1 MLFCCSLIFYQPIYL
16 DASNVL
22 KRAEKKPLKL
32 DGNELKVDTA
42 DELTRDKS
50 IPLAENLNLMTSKE
64 TINMLVKEDVKIPK
78 SIFEKVKESIED
90 KGDELRAENI
100 NFDFDRFR
108 VTLVGRKTDVEL
120 KKRLIEAMIDTIS
133 EDNMFVGTEF
143 AIEDKNTLRFLNF
156 INYFKKIMGEFP
168 EVQINE
174 MDNSFGK
181 FSLRGTA
188 EKTRKV
194 LSRVDMD
201 LSKIS
206 KIEIEMS
213 DRQMSFL
220 KRTDSR
226 IVNDELKKDDVMLIL
241 VPAVGG
247 VDPKDLQAE
256 IMTLNTCLTVDE
268 VIILVTDINGIDHSW

>member
-1 MLFCCSLIFYQPIYL
+1 MKSYLKSTVIFYQPISL

-32 DGNELKVDTA
+32 DGNELKVDIA
-42 DELTRDKS
+42 DELTRDKNVL
-50 IPLAENLNLMTSKE
+50 LAENLNLMTSKE

-90 KGDELRAENI
+90 KRDEFRAENV
-100 NFDFDRFR
+100 NFDFDGFR
-108 VTLVGRKTDVEL
+108 VTLGGRKKDVEL
-120 KKRLIEAMIDTIS
+120 KKQLIEAMIDTIS
-133 EDNMFVGTEF
+133 EDNMFVETEF

-156 INYFKKIMGEFP
+156 TNYFKKIMGEFP
-168 EVQINE
+168 EVQIHE

-194 LSRVDMD
+194 QSRVDMD
-201 LSKIS
+201 LSKIC

-213 DRQMSFL
+213 DRQIGFL

-247 VDPKDLQAE
+247 VDQKDLQAE
-256 IMTLNTCLTVDE
+256 IMTLKDVE
-268 VIILVTDINGIDHSW
+268 VVFIFVGAIIRFMM

>member
-1 MLFCCSLIFYQPIYL
+1 MLFYCSLIFYQPVYL

-42 DELTRDKS
+42 DELTRDKN
-50 IPLAENLNLMTSKE
+50 ILLAENLNLMTSKE

-90 KGDELRAENI
+90 KRDEFRAENV
-100 NFDFDRFR
+100 NFDFDGFR
-108 VTLVGRKTDVEL
+108 VTLVGRKKDVEL
-120 KKRLIEAMIDTIS
+120 KKQLIEAMIDTIS
-133 EDNMFVGTEF
+133 EDNMFVETEF

-156 INYFKKIMGEFP
+156 INYFKKIMGEFAG
-168 EVQINE
+168 VQIHK
-174 MDNSFGK
+174 MDNLSGK
-181 FSLRGTA
+181 FSLLGTA

-194 LSRVDMD
+194 QSRVNKDLSR
-201 LSKIS
+201 IS

-213 DRQMSFL
+213 DRQIGFL
-220 KRTDSR
+220 KRTDSQ

-247 VDPKDLQAE
+247 VGPKDLQAE

>member
-32 DGNELKVDTA
+32 DGNELEVDTA
-42 DELTRDKS
+42 DELTRDKN
-50 IPLAENLNLMTSKE
+50 IPL
-64 TINMLVKEDVKIPK
+64 DVKIPK

-100 NFDFDRFR
+100 NFDFDDFR

-120 KKRLIEAMIDTIS
+120 KKQLIEAMIDTIS
-133 EDNMFVGTEF
+133 EDNMFVETEF

-168 EVQINE
+168 EVQIHE

-194 LSRVDMD
+194 RSRVDMD

-213 DRQMSFL
+213 DRQIGFL

-256 IMTLNTCLTVDE
+256 IITLNTCLTVDE

>member
-1 MLFCCSLIFYQPIYL
+1 MQKISISILI
-16 DASNVL
+16 D
-22 KRAEKKPLKL
+22 
-32 DGNELKVDTA
+32 
-42 DELTRDKS
+42 
-50 IPLAENLNLMTSKE
+50 
-64 TINMLVKEDVKIPK
+64 
-78 SIFEKVKESIED
+78 
-90 KGDELRAENI
+90 
-100 NFDFDRFR
+100 FR

-168 EVQINE
+168 EVQIHE

-181 FSLRGTA
+181 FSLQGTA
-188 EKTRKV
+188 EKTKKV

-213 DRQMSFL
+213 DRQIGFL

-247 VDPKDLQAE
+247 VDPKDLQAQ
-256 IMTLNTCLTVDE
+256 IITLNTCLTVDE